1 MKGGMKEIP
10 SLYKVD
16 FSTEQLSEAHLQ
28 KLATVCSVLKIIDN
42 SFQHCTVMGAKITCF
57 GFS

>member
-1 MKGGMKEIP
+1 DEMNSI
-10 SLYKVD
+10 LYKVD

>member
-1 MKGGMKEIP
+1 MDEMNFNTLQGG
-10 SLYKVD
+10 
-16 FSTEQLSEAHLQ
+16 
-28 KLATVCSVLKIIDN
+28 LATVCSVLKIIDN